1 MMNLNS
7 DNKNTIAKMNWL
19 HATFVYKFD
28 DTSVWVLEGNQAKDS
43 AAVKDDVMVNIVK
56 YRRNQVQEY

>member
-1 MMNLNS
+1 M
-7 DNKNTIAKMNWL
+7 L
-19 HATFVYKFD
+19 HFFYKFD
-28 DTSVWVLEGNQAKDS
+28 DTSVWVLERNHAKDG